1 MKAAARSRRDR
12 IRAQLADLKMPGAL
26 EAIDD
31 VLTRVDG
38 GGVTASEAI
47 EQLLG
52 AQITLRNNRR
62 LQAVMRSSRLPA
74 IKTLDDFD
82 FSFQPSIKREQID
95 SLHELGFLERKENVI
110 FLGPPGVGKTHLAIS
125 LAIAA
130 AQSGRRVYYGALAH
144 LITSLEEAKTT
155 GQLGRRLK
163 ILTYPS
169 LLVIDEI
176 GYLPVSQTGAML
188 FFQLINRRYE
198 RASTVLTSNKGFEE
212 WGQILG
218 DEVMAAALIDRL
230 LHHCHIVN
238 IRGSS
243 YRMRKHTDLSKI
255 LHSPPAESSPS
266 PPEEKESK
274 SKGENDEL
282 EARHLRQVCNFRW
295 PDGVNPRG
303 WTVGVGWIDR
313 LRVSGCIHTLEF
325 LRRPVAEGGVQA
337 SSIVYLLK
345 EVGESVGWVI
355 NRAVVVCEDLL
366 VLQSF
371 EEALDVRVVIGISP
385 PGHRS
390 SDTVGGEA

>member
-1 MKAAARSRRDR
+1 MKAAGSRRDR

-26 EAIDD
+26 EAVDD

-52 AQITLRNNRR
+52 AQIMLRNNRR
-62 LQAVMRSSRLPA
+62 LQAAMRSSRLPG

-95 SLHELGFLERKENVI
+95 SLHELGFLARKENVI

-130 AQSGRRVYYGALAH
+130 AQSGRRVYYGALAD
-144 LITSLEEAKTT
+144 LITSLEEAKTA

-198 RASTVLTSNKGFEE
+198 RASTVLTSNKGFED
-212 WGQILG
+212 QILG

-243 YRMRKHTDLSKI
+243 YRMRKHIDLSKI
-255 LHSPPAESSPS
+255 LHSPPAEPS
-266 PPEEKESK
+266 PLPPKRKRARAKEKST
-274 SKGENDEL
+274 N
-282 EARHLRQVCNFRW
+282 
-295 PDGVNPRG
+295 
-303 WTVGVGWIDR
+303 
-313 LRVSGCIHTLEF
+313 
-325 LRRPVAEGGVQA
+325 
-337 SSIVYLLK
+337 
-345 EVGESVGWVI
+345 
-355 NRAVVVCEDLL
+355 
-366 VLQSF
+366 
-371 EEALDVRVVIGISP
+371 
-385 PGHRS
+385 
-390 SDTVGGEA
+390 

>member
-31 VLTRVDG
+31 VLTGVDG

-62 LQAVMRSSRLPA
+62 LQAAMRSSRLPG

-130 AQSGRRVYYGALAH
+130 AQSGRRVYYGALAD

-230 LHHCHIVN
+230 LHHCLSSTSAAAATGCASTPTSPRSSTRLLRSRALHPRREREQEQRRKRRT
-238 IRGSS
+238 RGSS
-243 YRMRKHTDLSKI
+243 PPPSVQFSMARPVQLSMAVDTLRAVHRMR
-255 LHSPPAESSPS
+255 
-266 PPEEKESK
+266 
-274 SKGENDEL
+274 
-282 EARHLRQVCNFRW
+282 
-295 PDGVNPRG
+295 
-303 WTVGVGWIDR
+303 
-313 LRVSGCIHTLEF
+313 GCF
-325 LRRPVAEGGVQA
+325 SRR
-337 SSIVYLLK
+337 
-345 EVGESVGWVI
+345 
-355 NRAVVVCEDLL
+355 
-366 VLQSF
+366 
-371 EEALDVRVVIGISP
+371 VRVWRRGRGIRA
-385 PGHRS
+385 H
-390 SDTVGGEA
+390 

>member
-1 MKAAARSRRDR
+1 MKAAGSRRDR

-26 EAIDD
+26 EAVDD

-62 LQAVMRSSRLPA
+62 LQAAMRSSRLPA

-130 AQSGRRVYYGALAH
+130 AQSGRRVYYGALAD
-144 LITSLEEAKTT
+144 LITSLEEAKTA

-169 LLVIDEI
+169 LPVIDEI

-198 RASTVLTSNKGFEE
+198 RASTVLTSNKGFED
-212 WGQILG
+212 QILG

-243 YRMRKHTDLSKI
+243 YRMRKHIDLSKI
-255 LHSPPAESSPS
+255 LHSPPAEPS
-266 PPEEKESK
+266 PLPPKRKRARAKEKST
-274 SKGENDEL
+274 N
-282 EARHLRQVCNFRW
+282 
-295 PDGVNPRG
+295 
-303 WTVGVGWIDR
+303 
-313 LRVSGCIHTLEF
+313 
-325 LRRPVAEGGVQA
+325 
-337 SSIVYLLK
+337 
-345 EVGESVGWVI
+345 
-355 NRAVVVCEDLL
+355 
-366 VLQSF
+366 
-371 EEALDVRVVIGISP
+371 
-385 PGHRS
+385 
-390 SDTVGGEA
+390 